1 MESKEVRAQSDD
13 AWAGSMMQPVESGGG
28 ENDNSSFSHIIGSKE
43 QTIERLN
50 NQLIKKEGQIIAIE
64 QSIVM
69 KDQLMNTFMAK
80 ILDLSTQINAA
91 TDHQER
97 TLLQQQMK
105 DLRNDRND
113 LRNDIER
120 QEKQIQ
126 RQEKQMKD
134 LRDDRNA
141 LRNDIERLRSQLAPG
156 SESELSAASK
166 LIRASRQNL
175 LMR

>member
-80 ILDLSTQINAA
+80 ILDLSTKINAA

-97 TLLQQQMK
+97 TLLQQQINK
-105 DLRNDRND
+105 F
-113 LRNDIER
+113 E
-120 QEKQIQ
+120 QHIQ

-134 LRDDRNA
+134 LREDSND